1 MFKIPPFISKFKTA
15 LKTRKAKKNLF
26 KIYLDLDFQFYSV
39 DFDELVAVNYVYK
52 ENELYDQSIA
62 GITTFLK
69 LQKPNKKEYEFYP
82 DIYYSQ
88 LKKNQEYAVIT
99 YSFTG
104 AYSTR
109 AVALVQS
116 LRLDSIE
123 IFKKN
128 IMKIKSLRNIDLNDW
143 EQHLDVEVKQFIEF
157 YIKHNNI
164 ENINSDYFEIG
175 KPLENHEKY
184 SRILSTI
191 EKYANGIIHYER
203 NLESNVLLKMKD
215 YRKLSESNFRKFNL
229 PTDHI
234 EEWVFDIVF
243 KLTIVCISG
252 YAIENSN
259 FRKRLK
265 IRHHN
270 LTAMILRILLFP
282 ISIFFWLLFSFSI
295 FKGLKNLYYY
305 LFYPVNGF
313 LYLLILTIMAG
324 ASYLLYKL
332 LTNGFSSSLN
342 EMLKIEKIPW
352 QAYSIVGFV
361 GFVGGISSESMY
373 SYLLRKDF
381 PYNISD
387 SDMMWE
393 ISSLKVVLSALP
405 FMALFMALFYTVLFM
420 PAILF
425 DKKN

>member
-128 IMKIKSLRNIDLNDW
+128 IMKIKYLRNI
-143 EQHLDVEVKQFIEF
+143 
-157 YIKHNNI
+157 Y
-164 ENINSDYFEIG
+164 
-175 KPLENHEKY
+175 
-184 SRILSTI
+184 
-191 EKYANGIIHYER
+191 
-203 NLESNVLLKMKD
+203 
-215 YRKLSESNFRKFNL
+215 
-229 PTDHI
+229 
-234 EEWVFDIVF
+234 
-243 KLTIVCISG
+243 
-252 YAIENSN
+252 
-259 FRKRLK
+259 
-265 IRHHN
+265 
-270 LTAMILRILLFP
+270 
-282 ISIFFWLLFSFSI
+282 
-295 FKGLKNLYYY
+295 
-305 LFYPVNGF
+305 
-313 LYLLILTIMAG
+313 
-324 ASYLLYKL
+324 
-332 LTNGFSSSLN
+332 LN
-342 EMLKIEKIPW
+342 E
-352 QAYSIVGFV
+352 
-361 GFVGGISSESMY
+361 
-373 SYLLRKDF
+373 
-381 PYNISD
+381 
-387 SDMMWE
+387 
-393 ISSLKVVLSALP
+393 
-405 FMALFMALFYTVLFM
+405 
-420 PAILF
+420 
-425 DKKN
+425 